1 MTDYEQ
7 TEFVIEYRVPD
18 EEKAANEPD
27 LTQSTYINDSR
38 LCFTYYVGYE
48 ITALLGY
55 KDPNQTVRANVSK
68 CNQLSFREYPGIKEP
83 PLDPRTILISTGG
96 ACEIL
101 LKTRKTI
108 SPDVIHLL
116 KKFGIETTNRKCLT
130 KEQQTLSA
138 ISIAF
143 KTENMEDQYKVGK
156 YYIDLYFPDYRL
168 CIECDEEGHSSR
180 RPSDERERM
189 DFVNKELCID
199 DSYWIRFNPDEKDF
213 DVIKVI
219 GQINLYLKTTGKYV
233 PKYVTPVRAKKNIN
247 LNLEKPCNMCKIV
260 KSLEEFNPASDH
272 RDGRE
277 NVCTICRRKRQDEIL
292 TEKKEVLGEVSQ
304 VTCNICKETLP
315 LKDFYKDKN
324 SPTGVMRR
332 CKVCHKGQ
340 NKNIEKKDKI
350 LITEKRCK
358 TCEKTKPVIEFHKR
372 MCSRDGYNIYCKSCA
387 CDKSKILAKKNK

>member
-1 MTDYEQ
+1 MTDYELA
-7 TEFVIEYRVPD
+7 EFVIKYSDSD
-18 EEKAANEPD
+18 EEKDAEPD
-27 LTQSTYINDSR
+27 LTQYTYINDSR
-38 LCFTYYVGYE
+38 LCFTYYIGYE
-48 ITALLGY
+48 IAALCGY
-55 KDPNQTVRANVSK
+55 KNPKSTVTKIVSK
-68 CNQLSFREYPGIKEP
+68 CNQLHFRDYPGIKEP
-83 PLDPRTILISTGG
+83 VLDPRTILVSTGG

-168 CIECDEEGHSSR
+168 CIECDEDGHSSR

-189 DFVNKELCID
+189 DFVNKELGID

-219 GQINLYLKTTGKYV
+219 GQINLYLKITGKYV

-277 NVCTICRRKRQDEIL
+277 NVCTICRRKRQYEIL